1 MLFYLERDPEF
12 GGDSGMR
19 IKLIFSLVL
28 VIVSLGICASAN
40 SLPSKYVLLNHSGE
54 LTDYIG
60 RYTEANSGKTFLVIE
75 MELENRGYNTV
86 DINPNYFA
94 VVIDKVAYPYDKA
107 TYSTESP
114 LDSVALLDGG
124 KTSGYL
130 VFQIPEDKTIYTL
143 VFAGQ
148 EEEEV
153 IYGDLV
159 RSETQKEAEPEKPSR
174 SVTYKLDGKAQ
185 KFTAEGEPI
194 SGYITQTIR
203 QDIAKGSET
212 GSFVEITIKT
222 AVDESH
228 KPLNEKDEMQKAID
242 SNIDE
247 IEHLAS
253 SANYDEKPTYEAT
266 LANGDKVIV
275 HLFKK
280 VSNTYSGN
288 YAFASYML
296 DSDTIVTVASTE
308 NKKVFDE
315 ILKTLEIGELQNSPS

>member
-1 MLFYLERDPEF
+1 
-12 GGDSGMR
+12 MR
-19 IKLIFSLVL
+19 LKLIFSLVL
-28 VIVSLGICASAN
+28 VIASLSICASAN

-114 LDSVALLDGG
+114 LDTVALLDGG

-130 VFQIPEDKTIYTL
+130 VFQIPEDKTRYNL

-148 EEEEV
+148 NEEDV
-153 IYGDLV
+153 VYGDLV
-159 RSETQKEAEPEKPSR
+159 HPEIQKEPEPEKPSR
-174 SVTYKLDGKAQ
+174 SVTYTLDGNTKTL
-185 KFTAEGEPI
+185 TAEGELD
-194 SGYITQTIR
+194 SGYITQTTH
-203 QDIAKGSET
+203 QDIDKGSEQS
-212 GSFVEITIKT
+212 SFVEITIKT
-222 AVDESH
+222 AVDEDL
-228 KPLNEKDEMQKAID
+228 KPLNEENEIQLAID
-242 SNIDE
+242 SS
-247 IEHLAS
+247 IEDIEDLANAAS
-253 SANYDEKPTYEAT
+253 YDEKSTYEAI
-266 LANGDKVIV
+266 LSNGDKVTV
-275 HLFKK
+275 HPFKK
-280 VSNTYSGN
+280 VPNTYTGD
-288 YAFASYML
+288 YIFASYML

-308 NKKVFDE
+308 NKRVFDE